1 MSRRYSGRSE
11 RTSSGLGF
19 LPVLLLAV
27 IALVLWNAHGG
38 HVPGL
43 ENLQSAIFG

>member
-1 MSRRYSGRSE
+1 VSRRYSGRTA
-11 RTSSGLGF
+11 RTSGGLGF

-27 IALVLWNAHGG
+27 IALVLWNQHGG

-43 ENLQSAIFG
+43 SSVHAAIFG